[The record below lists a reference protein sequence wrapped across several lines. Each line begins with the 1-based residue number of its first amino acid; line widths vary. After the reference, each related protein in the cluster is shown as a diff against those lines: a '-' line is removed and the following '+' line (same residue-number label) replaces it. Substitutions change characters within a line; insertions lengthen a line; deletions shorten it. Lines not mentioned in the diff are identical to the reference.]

1 MTATALSDTQL
12 LDQARR
18 GDEAAFTELY
28 VRHQA
33 AAYRLANSYR
43 RAGDPDD
50 LVNDAFERVLGAL
63 RKGRGPTESFRAYL
77 FVTLRRLAAE
87 NISKRRDDPFEEVP
101 EPVESEANT
110 PGLDPADRTIVLQA
124 FESMPERSQAVLWQ
138 TAVEGRDPKELA
150 AVLGMSAN
158 AVAALAYRAR
168 EKLRQEYLQAH
179 LQAAPKPDC
188 EPHRSRLGA
197 FVRDG
202 LSRRDRTATE
212 AHLDDCSSCTGLV
225 SELLDINKV
234 LSKTMVPVFAASAA
248 DIAGLAGGAA
258 VGGGAAGAGGWAGK
272 GVSKARNNPAGSAV
286 VAGALAMA
294 LVAGL
299 IASQQGGDDSPP
311 NTSAGPPEE
320 VEQAAPASPDD
331 TPEPPPDEPEESEES
346 EDPEEPDPETPPGDV
361 STARSPDEPPPPA
374 PEEEEESAPRQE
386 APPAEETPTSPP
398 PTRPPALS
406 DPTPPTDPPPAVPTG
421 PVVWNEPAGTV
432 DTTLTNNGSTGSG
445 LMLLNITLTGG
456 AVVGGAPSGC
466 NIAVAL
472 LVTTECVVGPI
483 PPGGTLVVRQP
494 VIVTG
499 PGQRATVSQCRVGL
513 IHLSCG
519 GPPLRTTTVVLD

>member
-1 MTATALSDTQL
+1 MATTVGRAAVTATALSDTEL
-12 LDQARR
+12 LNQARR

-33 AAYRLANSYR
+33 AAYRLANAYR

-63 RKGRGPTESFRAYL
+63 RRGGGPTESFRAYL

-87 NISKRRDDPFEEVP
+87 KISKNWDDPFDEVP
-101 EPVESEANT
+101 EPVDTEADT

-150 AVLGMSAN
+150 SVLGMSAN

-179 LQAAPKPDC
+179 LQAAPKPHC

-212 AHLDDCSSCTGLV
+212 THLNGCASCQGLV

-258 VGGGAAGAGGWAGK
+258 GGAALGGSPGGWAKQGY
-272 GVSKARNNPAGSAV
+272 SKARNNPAGSAV
-286 VAGALAMA
+286 VAGALALA

-299 IASQQGGDDSPP
+299 IASQRDSDEPP
-311 NTSAGPPEE
+311 PDASAGPPETE
-320 VEQAAPASPDD
+320 EQAAPPSPDES
-331 TPEPPPDEPEESEES
+331 PEPPPDEPEE
-346 EDPEEPDPETPPGDV
+346 PEEPEPDTPPPTGLPTV
-361 STARSPDEPPPPA
+361 RNPEGTAPEAPEEPEPAPAAEPPPMEEPPA
-374 PEEEEESAPRQE
+374 
-386 APPAEETPTSPP
+386 APPPTSPP
-398 PTRPPALS
+398 PTS
-406 DPTPPTDPPPAVPTG
+406 PPTTSPLVPTG
-421 PVVWNEPAGTV
+421 PVVWNKGAGTV
-432 DTTLTNNGSTGSG
+432 DITLTNSGSTGSG

-456 AVVGGAPSGC
+456 AAVGGAPSGC

-472 LVTTECVVGPI
+472 LVTTECVIGPI
-483 PPGGTLVVRQP
+483 PPGGTHVVHQP
-494 VIVTG
+494 VVVTG
-499 PGQRATVSQCRVGL
+499 PNQRATVSQCRLGL
-513 IHLSCG
+513 IHLTCG
-519 GPPLRTTTVVLD
+519 GPPLRTTTVIVD